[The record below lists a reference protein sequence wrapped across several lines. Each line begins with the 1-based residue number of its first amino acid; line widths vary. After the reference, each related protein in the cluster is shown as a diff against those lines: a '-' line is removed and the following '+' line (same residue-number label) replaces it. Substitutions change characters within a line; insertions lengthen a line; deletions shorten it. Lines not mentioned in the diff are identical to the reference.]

1 MAFLMLTVLMITTVL
16 SGCSAAAPKTE
27 AGTGSTVQ
35 EAVPAGET
43 AQDAVP
49 AEETAEDA
57 ATEEAAEQVSQTET
71 AAADEIPQAPDV
83 SDDYTLKKVV
93 VLSPSFRGR
102 ILSEHRDAPHM
113 VPVDRGYQ
121 PAFSAGRYSGDHD
134 GPVFPQMAGK

>member
-1 MAFLMLTVLMITTVL
+1 MKKNNRKQGRNVMAFLMLTVLMITTVL

-57 ATEEAAEQVSQTET
+57 ATEEAAEQV
-71 AAADEIPQAPDV
+71 
-83 SDDYTLKKVV
+83 
-93 VLSPSFRGR
+93 LSL
-102 ILSEHRDAPHM
+102 IHI
-113 VPVDRGYQ
+113 
-121 PAFSAGRYSGDHD
+121 
-134 GPVFPQMAGK
+134 